1 MKTLPEYLFAE
12 ESIPHCQNQPKDR
25 INLAR
30 GRNGHTELVSER
42 HDDVV
47 ADDWSPERAVQ
58 AGQPAAGQSGPPP
71 RGKGRVPRA
80 GSLSATLAWRRAETA
95 VGAQRQVDATNDG
108 AVVSE

>member
-30 GRNGHTELVSER
+30 GRNGDTELVGER

-47 ADDWSPERAVQ
+47 ADDWSPSGRSKLVN
-58 AGQPAAGQSGPPP
+58 QPLANPGRRLVGKDEF
-71 RGKGRVPRA
+71 RGLV
-80 GSLSATLAWRRAETA
+80 LC
-95 VGAQRQVDATNDG
+95 RQP
-108 AVVSE
+108 